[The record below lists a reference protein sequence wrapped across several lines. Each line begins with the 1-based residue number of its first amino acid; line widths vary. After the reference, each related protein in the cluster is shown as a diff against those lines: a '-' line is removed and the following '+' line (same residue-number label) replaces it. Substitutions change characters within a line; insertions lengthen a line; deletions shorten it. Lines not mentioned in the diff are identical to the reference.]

1 MILRMSAKRAAAL
14 FAAVFLLTMNI
25 KAFENPKTA
34 VVFTDLTWRR
44 GFRCAMPEIRG
55 FEGAE
60 KINRALKNGAADL
73 FGELNGTYNVSG
85 GGYPHK
91 TLGSSCFFYEQRG
104 AALSLAVQYEK
115 LTDKVK
121 SSVIK
126 TFNTDTETGEAYNFI
141 DIFDPKSDF
150 RNISNKFI
158 ADEISKN
165 PSKYKYNAFSK
176 IRAKI
181 YDYAFYFEGG
191 FLCICFDGGEISD
204 AENGVTRFKIPAKL
218 LSGCLKEKFL
228 PFVQDNPQTPRMR
241 FCGKEVSD
249 APPCYT
255 AENGTRMVPLRAVS
269 ELLGYAVSW
278 DENLGAEV
286 GGIRIT
292 QGSNIFGGTA
302 FSERAAISDGKMY
315 VPESFFDAVLHE
327 YVRGG
332 ETVDVYKNNTP
343 DAFLSGVSGFCQPHT
358 AKDCAN
364 EYAMALMTGNAALR
378 YALCDDAAREL
389 YFDLLSENNWR
400 TEPFQASFSVERR
413 DDLTH
418 YIHFVKADG
427 ERFSVSV
434 NIVEYGGVYKIREI
448 AREASF

>member
-1 MILRMSAKRAAAL
+1 
-14 FAAVFLLTMNI
+14 MNI

-44 GFRCAMPEIRG
+44 GFRCAMPELRG

-104 AALSLAVQYEK
+104 AALSLVVQYEK

-126 TFNTDTETGEAYNFI
+126 TFNTDTETGEAYKFT

-204 AENGVTRFKIPAKL
+204 
-218 LSGCLKEKFL
+218 
-228 PFVQDNPQTPRMR
+228 
-241 FCGKEVSD
+241 
-249 APPCYT
+249 

-389 YFDLLSENNWR
+389 YFDMLSENNWR